1 MTHGGY
7 VKRQPVAEYKSQHR
21 GGVGITA
28 HKTKDEDFVES
39 IFTTS
44 THDDLMF
51 FTNFGKVYV
60 IKGYEIPEASRNS
73 RGRAV
78 INILQLDPGEKV
90 ATLLPVPE
98 RGEGYLM
105 LATKQGLIKKT
116 ALSEFESIR
125 KTGKKAIRLVD
136 GDELIAAM
144 ITKGDEELIIASH
157 EGKCIRFR
165 EADVRAMG
173 RDCQGVR
180 SMKLNPGDYAVDMA
194 MVEEDKEVL
203 TISENGFGKRSSPD
217 EYRVQGR
224 AGMGV
229 KAGVFN
235 EETGKLVCLKMIN
248 ADNDIM
254 IIADNG
260 IIIRVAADE
269 IRKIGR
275 DTKGV
280 KVMNLREGSKIMSIA
295 IVPHEEPEEEVVLD
309 ENGNPVTTTED
320 VTEVTSATDSEF
332 PVDNESSEE
341 AAEVN
346 AEINAVNETVSDEE

>member
-1 MTHGGY
+1 
-7 VKRQPVAEYKSQHR
+7 
-21 GGVGITA
+21 
-28 HKTKDEDFVES
+28 
-39 IFTTS
+39 
-44 THDDLMF
+44 
-51 FTNFGKVYV
+51 
-60 IKGYEIPEASRNS
+60 
-73 RGRAV
+73 
-78 INILQLDPGEKV
+78 
-90 ATLLPVPE
+90 
-98 RGEGYLM
+98 
-105 LATKQGLIKKT
+105 
-116 ALSEFESIR
+116 
-125 KTGKKAIRLVD
+125 
-136 GDELIAAM
+136 
-144 ITKGDEELIIASH
+144 
-157 EGKCIRFR
+157 
-165 EADVRAMG
+165 
-173 RDCQGVR
+173 
-180 SMKLNPGDYAVDMA
+180 MKLNPGDYAVDMA

-295 IVPHEEPEEEVVLD
+295 VVPHEEPEEEVVLD
-309 ENGNPVTTTED
+309 ENGNPVTMTED

-332 PVDNESSEE
+332 PVDNEAAEE